1 MCTSA
6 RLVQAGRESAW
17 FGMPMDTRP
26 PPANVRLLAAEPAY
40 LEVRIDPAAHGD
52 AGLGRIQ
59 RQVLLHTAGGQDLR
73 FELTATVLF

>member
-17 FGMPMDTRP
+17 FGMPMQGTP
-26 PPANVRLLAAEPAY
+26 PPANVRLRPGEPAY
-40 LEVRIDPAAHGD
+40 LEVRIDPAAHGE

-59 RQVLLHTAGGQDLR
+59 REVLLRTASHQDLR
-73 FELTATVLF
+73 FELTATVLR